1 LTIVDGRITVFEG
14 GIQAEALENL
24 MDKQN
29 HPENTVLAEFG
40 IGLNDHAK
48 ICGSMLEDEGAY
60 GTAHFG
66 FGHNFDQGGQNKAS
80 KHIDCVYCKPTVTFD
95 GKVIIKDGK
104 FVF

>member
-1 LTIVDGRITVFEG
+1 
-14 GIQAEALENL
+14 
-24 MDKQN
+24 MDKQS

-66 FGHNFDQGGQNKAS
+66 FGHNFDQGGQNKAP
-80 KHIDCVYCKPTVTFD
+80 KHIDCVYCKPTVRFD
-95 GKVIIKDGK
+95 GKVIIENGK